1 MFYGVL
7 AYISA
12 EEGTD
17 RDLCTYIMRDMVD
30 RVEAICEEAR
40 QDDILGTG
48 TRTTEENMSDM
59 LHLSFVNYLTPSKEY
74 TVIVENTIQ
83 YMGGL
88 SVDGTCYLGTTG
100 AQIQRFEWRG
110 ILLLGMSDMIR
121 NINELEK

>member
-1 MFYGVL
+1 
-7 AYISA
+7 
-12 EEGTD
+12 
-17 RDLCTYIMRDMVD
+17 
-30 RVEAICEEAR
+30 
-40 QDDILGTG
+40 
-48 TRTTEENMSDM
+48 MSDM

-88 SVDGTCYLGTTG
+88 SVDGTCYLGAAG